1 MRKTGKAVE
10 TQPICPS
17 EQKGPCF
24 KVGEKVSLD
33 RWDATEPPW
42 NQIGN
47 AKIMKITTG
56 QRCESG
62 IMATVRNAKGSEQ
75 ELDIA
80 WLQKL

>member
-1 MRKTGKAVE
+1 MKPAKNSP
-10 TQPICPS
+10 Q
-17 EQKGPCF
+17 F

-42 NQIGN
+42 NQIGD
-47 AKIMKITTG
+47 ATITKITTG
-56 QRCESG
+56 QYSETG

-75 ELDIA
+75 EFDIA